1 VGGPNE
7 MMMMMMIFLKKNAA
21 TALLQNLRDSIYGNE

>member
-7 MMMMMMIFLKKNAA
+7 MMMMIFLKKNAA
-21 TALLQNLRDSIYGNE
+21 TALLQNLRHSIYGNK